1 MGNSNL
7 FVISQ
12 LLLIVIRCD
21 ISRASFGFFENAPD
35 ILSDNAQCEQLDAAQ
50 EQNNDYQ
57 GGETGGLVAVYD
69 GLYQEIDGVDKA
81 GNGTEDTANGGNAQG
96 SGGRGGD
103 SFDCQVQQFE
113 ETP

>member
-12 LLLIVIRCD
+12 FLLIVIRCD
-21 ISRASFGFFENAPD
+21 ISRASFGLFENAPD

-81 GNGTEDTANGGNAQG
+81 GNGTENTANGGNAQG